1 MIYAYFNSQDKQ
13 IINFTLSGHAE
24 AGPYGH
30 DLVCAAVSA
39 LTIGTANNLS
49 RLAEVEPEIDANEE
63 DGGFVEIILPTVVD
77 KKQQDTST
85 NFSLDHCI
93 ITLLDIQEEYGEF
106 LSVSKTN
113 NE

>member
-77 KKQQDTST
+77 KKQQDTAQILLR
-85 NFSLDHCI
+85 SLYYS
-93 ITLLDIQEEYGEF
+93 LLDIQEEYGEF